1 MARGVGVNNKAL
13 VIAVGTIQT
22 SALQAV
28 NLFFYTLYTV
38 EDIRR
43 HTIAEVELH

>member
-1 MARGVGVNNKAL
+1 
-13 VIAVGTIQT
+13 VIAIWAIQA
-22 SALQAV
+22 SAFQAV
-28 NLFFYTLYTV
+28 NLFFYTLYPV